1 VPQVSSA
8 MTESLSPL
16 DSPDPKGVRFSALMT
31 WIDEIEQAVSIEM
44 RRVIEARPEHALI
57 VHQAEWHF
65 LGVAYHTRNVLTNY
79 NAMAQRDIVRAG
91 VASTRVTPDLI
102 ITPAPEFR
110 VMMFEFYA
118 LLNLA
123 RITLDNLRV
132 FLRPLFKTN
141 YRELPKSVRDFVKSK
156 TDCPIYRTLAQA
168 YVIEYLCDLRD
179 YVVHYRSFATS
190 ENLVI
195 IGDHVDPEQV
205 KEFLE
210 ENKWFEP
217 TARAYFRRIDSRVW
231 VDVRLPD
238 TIFQRVDGQTKLA
251 VFTYNECI
259 NLGVQAVAFLELIT
273 ECILTAYSLLIEP
286 GKPTYEFCK

>member
-1 VPQVSSA
+1 
-8 MTESLSPL
+8 
-16 DSPDPKGVRFSALMT
+16 
-31 WIDEIEQAVSIEM
+31 M

-57 VHQAEWHF
+57 VHQAEWYF
-65 LGVAYHTRNVLTNY
+65 LSVAYHTRNVLTNY
-79 NAMAQRDIVRAG
+79 NTMVQRDIVRAA
-91 VASTRVTPDLI
+91 VASAYETPDLLVA
-102 ITPAPEFR
+102 PAPEVR
-110 VMMFEFYA
+110 VMIFEFYA

-132 FLRPLFKTN
+132 FLRPVFKTS
-141 YRELPKSVRDFVKSK
+141 YRQLPKSVRDFVKSK

-168 YVIEYLCDLRD
+168 YVFEYLCDLRD

-195 IGDHVDPEQV
+195 IGDHVDPERV
-205 KEFLE
+205 KDVLE

-217 TARAYFRRIDSRVW
+217 TARAYFRRIGSKVQ

-238 TIFQRVDGQTKLA
+238 TIFQRVDGQKKLV
-251 VFTYNECI
+251 VFTYDECI

-273 ECILTAYSLLIEP
+273 ECILGTYSLLLEP
-286 GKPTYEFCK
+286 GKPTYEFYK